1 MSELAER
8 LVPESALA
16 ADDFSDLRQTAQ
28 RALMEHGFPDLKT
41 EAWKYTPI
49 KLLEKREFQAE
60 PASASIAPELPF
72 EAHVLHFDNGILK
85 ADAAGLPE
93 GVTLARAGR
102 EDFEGIEYG
111 GREDAFAWLN
121 LARFGQAW
129 RITIEGE
136 LHRPL
141 VLATT
146 TSEDFAA
153 AVHPRLFIE
162 MADNARATLVEVQSG
177 AGEGLINAVTS
188 IRVGQGAALNH
199 VMRRSG
205 GDTMRVARTAVD
217 VVRDAE
223 YRSFV
228 LDTGARLGRQDL
240 NVFLNEAGSVG
251 EIDGTVVLDSKQH
264 VDYHTS
270 IDHCTGHTNSRE
282 SFRVLA
288 AGTGVGVFNGRIHI
302 HENADDSHSDLNT
315 ANLLLGEQAR
325 INAKP
330 ELEIYSED
338 VTASHGA
345 TIGQLDDSALFYL
358 RSRGLPIEEANRL
371 LKYGFAA
378 APLEGLAAGPVRD
391 WLLEEL
397 QSVLRRSRE

>member
-1 MSELAER
+1 MRDLAEK
-8 LVPESALA
+8 LAPESALA
-16 ADDFSDLRQTAQ
+16 ADDFSDLRQAAQ
-28 RALMEHGFPDLKT
+28 RALMQHGFPDLKT

-49 KLLEKREFQAE
+49 KLLEKREFQPE
-60 PASASIAPELPF
+60 PASASVAPEIPF
-72 EAHVLHFDNGILK
+72 EAYVLHFDNGILN
-85 ADAAGLPE
+85 ADAADLPK
-93 GVTLARAGR
+93 GVTLAPATL
-102 EDFEGIEYG
+102 EDFEGVEYG

-129 RITIEGE
+129 RVTIEAE
-136 LHRPL
+136 LDRPL

-146 TSEDFAA
+146 TSDDFGG

-162 MADNARATLVEVQSG
+162 LADNARATLVEVQTG
-177 AGEGLINAVTS
+177 GGEGMINAVTD
-188 IRVGQGAALNH
+188 IKVGQGAALNH
-199 VMRRSG
+199 VMCRSG
-205 GDTMRVARTAVD
+205 GDTVRVARTCVD

-240 NVFLNEAGSVG
+240 NVFLNEAGSLG

-282 SFRVLA
+282 SFRILA
-288 AGTGVGVFNGRIHI
+288 DGTGVGVFNGRIHI
-302 HENADDSHSDLNT
+302 HEDSDDSHSDLNT

-345 TIGQLDDSALFYL
+345 TIGQLDDEALFYL
-358 RSRGLPIEEANRL
+358 RSRGLPTEEANRL

-378 APLEGLAAGPVRD
+378 APLEGLADETLRS
-391 WLLEEL
+391 WLLREL
-397 QSVLRRSRE
+397 ELVL

>member
-1 MSELAER
+1 MNELAQK
-8 LVPESALA
+8 LAPESALA
-16 ADDFSDLRQTAQ
+16 ADDFSDLRQGAQ
-28 RALMEHGFPDLKT
+28 RALMQYGFPDLKT

-49 KLLEKREFQAE
+49 KLLEKRDFQ
-60 PASASIAPELPF
+60 PLPGSASIAPELPF
-72 EAHVLHFDNGILK
+72 EAYLLHFDNGILS
-85 ADAAGLPE
+85 ADVAELPDAIRL
-93 GVTLARAGR
+93 VPATR

-136 LHRPL
+136 LDRPL
-141 VLATT
+141 VLVY
-146 TSEDFAA
+146 TSSDDFAA
-153 AVHPRLFIE
+153 AVHPRLFINLAE
-162 MADNARATLVEVQSG
+162 NARATLVEAQSG
-177 AGEGLINAVTS
+177 GGEGMVNAVTD

-199 VMRRSG
+199 VMRRAG
-205 GDTMRVARTAVD
+205 GDIVRVARTRVD
-217 VVRDAE
+217 VMRNAE
-223 YRSFV
+223 YHSFV
-228 LDTGARLGRQDL
+228 LDTGVRLGRQDL
-240 NVFLNEAGSVG
+240 NVFLNGAGSVG
-251 EIDGTVVLDSKQH
+251 EIDGTVALSSKQH

-282 SFRVLA
+282 SFRILA
-288 AGTGVGVFNGRIHI
+288 GGTGVGVFNGRIHI
-302 HENADDSHSDLNT
+302 HADADDSHSDLNT

-345 TIGQLDDSALFYL
+345 TIGQLDDDALFYL
-358 RSRGLPIEEANRL
+358 RSRGLPTEEANRL

-378 APLEGLAAGPVRD
+378 APLENLAAGPVRD
-391 WLLEEL
+391 WLLAEL
-397 QSVLRRSRE
+397 ESEL

>member
-1 MSELAER
+1 MSESELAEK

-16 ADDFSDLRQTAQ
+16 ADDFSDLRQSAQ
-28 RALMEHGFPDLKT
+28 RALMEHGFPNLKT

-49 KLLEKREFQAE
+49 KLLEKREFQPE

-85 ADAAGLPE
+85 ADAADLPD

-129 RITIEGE
+129 KLTIEGE
-136 LHRPL
+136 LDRPL

-146 TSEDFAA
+146 TADDFAT

-162 MADNARATLVEVQSG
+162 LADNARATVVELHSG
-177 AGEGLINAVTS
+177 GGEGMVNAVGN
-188 IRVGQGAALNH
+188 IKVGAGAALAH

-205 GDTMRVARTAVD
+205 GDTIRVNRTRVNVARD
-217 VVRDAE
+217 GE

-240 NVFLNEAGSVG
+240 NVFLDEAGAVG
-251 EIDGTVVLDSKQH
+251 EIDGTAVLDSKQH
-264 VDYHTS
+264 VDYHTA

-282 SFRVLA
+282 SFRLLA
-288 AGTGVGVFNGRIHI
+288 DGTGVGVFNGRIHI
-302 HENADDSHSDLNT
+302 HEDSDDSHSDLNT
-315 ANLLLGEQAR
+315 ASLLLGEQTR

-345 TIGQLDDSALFYL
+345 TIGQLDEDALFYL
-358 RSRGLPIEEANRL
+358 RSRGLTNEEAHRL

-391 WLLEEL
+391 WLLAEL
-397 QSVLRRSRE
+397 QGQL

>member
-1 MSELAER
+1 MSELAEK
-8 LVPESALA
+8 LAPESALA
-16 ADDFSDLRQTAQ
+16 SDDFGDLRESAQ
-28 RALMEHGFPDLKT
+28 RALMQHGFPDLKT

-49 KLLEKREFQAE
+49 KLLEKREFRTDA
-60 PASASIAPELPF
+60 ASNSAAPGLPF
-72 EAHVLHFDNGILK
+72 DATLLHLDNGILNAET
-85 ADAAGLPE
+85 ADLPE
-93 GVTLARAGR
+93 GVKLSPATR

-129 RITIEGE
+129 KVTVEGE
-136 LHRPL
+136 LDKPL

-146 TSEDFAA
+146 TAEDFAA
-153 AVHPRLFIE
+153 AVHPRLFIDL
-162 MADNARATLVEVQSG
+162 ADNARATLVELHDG
-177 AGEGLINAVTS
+177 GGEGMVNAVCD
-188 IRVGQGAALNH
+188 IRVGQGAALDH

-205 GDTMRVARTAVD
+205 GDTMRVARTRVD
-217 VVRDAE
+217 VTRDAG

-240 NVFLNEAGSVG
+240 NVFLQEAGALG

-270 IDHCTGHTNSRE
+270 IEHCTGRTNSRE
-282 SFRVLA
+282 AFRLLA
-288 AGTGVGVFNGRIHI
+288 DGTGVGVFNGRIHI
-302 HENADDSHSDLNT
+302 HEDSDDSHSDLNT
-315 ANLLLGEQAR
+315 ASLLLGEMAR

-338 VTASHGA
+338 VTAAHGA
-345 TIGQLDDSALFYL
+345 TIGQLDEDALFYL
-358 RSRGLPIEEANRL
+358 RSRGLPTQEANTL

-378 APLEGLAAGPVRD
+378 APLEGLAAGPIRD
-391 WLLEEL
+391 WLLNEL
-397 QSVLRRSRE
+397 QGQL

>member
-1 MSELAER
+1 MSELAEK
-8 LVPESALA
+8 LAPASALA
-16 ADDFSDLRQTAQ
+16 ADDFGDLREAAQ
-28 RALMEHGFPDLKT
+28 RALMQHGFPDLKT

-49 KLLEKREFQAE
+49 KLLEKREFQPQSGSPPE
-60 PASASIAPELPF
+60 RPELPF
-72 EAHVLHFDNGILK
+72 DADVLYFDNGILD
-85 ADAAGLPE
+85 ADGAELPAGVDLTPA
-93 GVTLARAGR
+93 TRK
-102 EDFEGIEYG
+102 DFEGLDYR

-121 LARFGQAW
+121 LARFAQAW
-129 RITIEGE
+129 KLTIRGE
-136 LHRPL
+136 LDKPL
-141 VLATT
+141 LLATT
-146 TSEDFAA
+146 TADDFAA

-162 MADNARATLVEVQSG
+162 LADHASATLVEVFSG
-177 AGEGLINAVTS
+177 GGEGMVNTVSNL
-188 IRVGQGAALNH
+188 RVGQGATLNH

-205 GDTMRVARTAVD
+205 GDTARVARTGVNVA
-217 VVRDAE
+217 RDAA

-240 NVFLNEAGSVG
+240 NVFLDQAGSVG

-282 SFRVLA
+282 AFRLLA

-302 HENADDSHSDLNT
+302 HEDSDDSHSDLNT
-315 ANLLLGEQAR
+315 ASLLLGEQAR

-345 TIGQLDDSALFYL
+345 TIGQLDKDALFYL
-358 RSRGLPIEEANRL
+358 RSRGLPTEEANRL

-378 APLEGLAAGPVRD
+378 APLEGLAEGPVRD
-391 WLLEEL
+391 WLLAEL
-397 QSVLRRSRE
+397 QRQL

>member
-1 MSELAER
+1 MNELAEK
-8 LVPESALA
+8 LAPESALA
-16 ADDFSDLRQTAQ
+16 ADDFGDLRQGAQ
-28 RALMEHGFPDLKT
+28 RALMQHGFPDLKT

-49 KLLEKREFQAE
+49 KLLEKREFE
-60 PASASIAPELPF
+60 PQPGSASAAPELPF
-72 EAHVLHFDNGILK
+72 EAQLLHFDNGILN
-85 ADAAGLPE
+85 ADAADLPE
-93 GVTLARAGR
+93 GIKLVPATR

-129 RITIEGE
+129 RIVVEGE
-136 LHRPL
+136 LDRPL
-141 VLATT
+141 VLACTT
-146 TSEDFAA
+146 ADDFAA
-153 AVHPRLFIE
+153 AVHPRLFIDL
-162 MADNARATLVEVQSG
+162 ADNARATLVEVQSG
-177 AGEGLINAVTS
+177 GGEGMLNAVTN

-205 GDTMRVARTAVD
+205 GDTIRVNRTRVD
-217 VVRDAE
+217 VARDAE

-240 NVFLNEAGSVG
+240 NVCLNEAGSLG

-282 SFRVLA
+282 SFRILA
-288 AGTGVGVFNGRIHI
+288 DGTGVGVFNGRIHI
-302 HENADDSHSDLNT
+302 HADADDSHSDLNT
-315 ANLLLGEQAR
+315 ANLLLGEKAR

-345 TIGQLDDSALFYL
+345 TIGQLDDDALFYL
-358 RSRGLPIEEANRL
+358 RSRGLPPEAANRL

-378 APLEGLAAGPVRD
+378 APLESLPAGPVRD
-391 WLLEEL
+391 WLLGEL
-397 QSVLRRSRE
+397 EGEL

>member
-1 MSELAER
+1 MSELAEK
-8 LVPESALA
+8 LAPESALA
-16 ADDFSDLRQTAQ
+16 ADDFSDLREQAQ
-28 RALMEHGFPDLKT
+28 RALMQHGFPGLKT

-49 KLLEKREFQAE
+49 KLLEKREFQTEAASSSVA
-60 PASASIAPELPF
+60 PALPF
-72 EAHVLHFDNGILK
+72 DACLLHFDNGILN
-85 ADAAGLPE
+85 ADATNLPE
-93 GVTLARAGR
+93 GVKLAAATR
-102 EDFEGIEYG
+102 EDFEGVEYG

-129 RITIEGE
+129 KLRIEGE
-136 LHRPL
+136 LDKPL

-146 TSEDFAA
+146 TADDFAA

-162 MADNARATLVEVQSG
+162 LADNARATLVELHTG
-177 AGEGLINAVTS
+177 GGEGMVNAVND
-188 IRVGQGAALNH
+188 IRVGQGAALSH

-205 GDTMRVARTAVD
+205 GDTVRVSRTRVD

-223 YRSFV
+223 YRSFI

-240 NVFLNEAGSVG
+240 NVFLDEAGALG

-282 SFRVLA
+282 AFRLLA
-288 AGTGVGVFNGRIHI
+288 DGTGVGVFNGRIHI
-302 HENADDSHSDLNT
+302 HEDSDDSHSDLNT
-315 ANLLLGEQAR
+315 ASLLLGEMAR

-345 TIGQLDDSALFYL
+345 TIGQLDDDALFYL
-358 RSRGLPIEEANRL
+358 RSRGLPTEEANTL

-378 APLEGLAAGPVRD
+378 EPLEGQGDEAVRD
-391 WLLEEL
+391 WLLAEL
-397 QSVLRRSRE
+397 QEVL

>member
-1 MSELAER
+1 M
-8 LVPESALA
+8 
-16 ADDFSDLRQTAQ
+16 
-28 RALMEHGFPDLKT
+28 PD
-41 EAWKYTPI
+41 
-49 KLLEKREFQAE
+49 
-60 PASASIAPELPF
+60 LPF
-72 EAHVLHFDNGILK
+72 EAYVLHFDNGVLD
-85 ADAAGLPE
+85 ADTAELPR
-93 GVTLARAGR
+93 GVTLSPATS

-129 RITIEGE
+129 KIRIESE
-136 LHRPL
+136 LDRPL

-146 TSEDFAA
+146 TSSDFAA
-153 AVHPRLFIE
+153 AVHPRLFVE
-162 MADNARATLVEVQSG
+162 LADNARATLVELFSDS
-177 AGEGLINAVTS
+177 GEGMVNAVS
-188 IRVGQGAALNH
+188 NIRVGQGGALNH

-205 GDTMRVARTAVD
+205 SDTIRVSRTRVD
-217 VVRDAE
+217 VMRNAE

-228 LDTGARLGRQDL
+228 LDSGSRLGRQDL
-240 NVFLNEAGSVG
+240 NVFLNEAGALG
-251 EIDGTVVLDSKQH
+251 EIDGTMVLDSRQH

-282 SFRVLA
+282 AFRVLA
-288 AGTGVGVFNGRIHI
+288 DGTGVGVFNGRIHI
-302 HENADDSHSDLNT
+302 HEDSDDSHSDLNT
-315 ANLLLGEQAR
+315 ASLLLGERAR

-345 TIGQLDDSALFYL
+345 TIGQLDEDALFYL
-358 RSRGLPIEEANRL
+358 RSRGLPTEEANSL

-391 WLLEEL
+391 WLLAEL
-397 QSVLRRSRE
+397 QGQL

>member
-1 MSELAER
+1 MSELAEK
-8 LVPESALA
+8 LAPESALA
-16 ADDFSDLRQTAQ
+16 ADDFSDLREAAQ
-28 RALMEHGFPDLKT
+28 RALMQYGFPDLKT

-49 KLLEKREFQAE
+49 KLLEKREFRSEA
-60 PASASIAPELPF
+60 ATSSTVPELPF
-72 EAHVLHFDNGILK
+72 EACLLHFDNGIL
-85 ADAAGLPE
+85 DAETAELPAGVKLEPA
-93 GVTLARAGR
+93 TR

-129 RITIEGE
+129 KIRIEGE
-136 LHRPL
+136 LAEPL
-141 VLATT
+141 VLGTT
-146 TSEDFAA
+146 TADDFAA

-162 MADNARATLVEVQSG
+162 LADNARATLIEWHAG
-177 AGEGLINAVTS
+177 GGEGMVNCVS
-188 IRVGQGAALNH
+188 NVRVGQGASLNH
-199 VMRRSG
+199 VTRRSG
-205 GDTMRVARTAVD
+205 GDTVRVSRTRVD

-240 NVFLNEAGSVG
+240 NVFLNEAGALC

-282 SFRVLA
+282 AFRLLA
-288 AGTGVGVFNGRIHI
+288 DGTGVGVFNGRIHI
-302 HENADDSHSDLNT
+302 HEDSDESHSDLNT
-315 ANLLLGEQAR
+315 ASLLLGERAR

-345 TIGQLDDSALFYL
+345 TIGQLDDDALFYL
-358 RSRGLPIEEANRL
+358 RSRGLPTEQANAL

-378 APLEGLAAGPVRD
+378 APLEGQADEDVRD
-391 WLLEEL
+391 WLLDQL
-397 QSVLRRSRE
+397 QAVL

>member
-1 MSELAER
+1 MNELAEK
-8 LVPESALA
+8 LAPESALA
-16 ADDFSDLRQTAQ
+16 ADDFGDLREVAQ
-28 RALMEHGFPDLKT
+28 RALMQHGFPDLKT

-49 KLLEKREFQAE
+49 KLLEKRDFRAGA
-60 PASASIAPELPF
+60 ASSAAAPELPF
-72 EAHVLHFDNGILK
+72 DACLLHLDNGILN
-85 ADAAGLPE
+85 AEAVELPAGVELVP
-93 GVTLARAGR
+93 ASR

-129 RITIEGE
+129 KLRIEGE
-136 LHRPL
+136 LDRPL

-146 TSEDFAA
+146 TADDFAA

-162 MADNARATLVEVQSG
+162 LADHARATLLEISAG
-177 AGEGLINAVTS
+177 GGEGLVNAVVD

-205 GDTMRVARTAVD
+205 GDTIRVARTRAD
-217 VVRDAE
+217 IARDAE
-223 YRSFV
+223 YRSFI

-240 NVFLNEAGSVG
+240 NVFLNEAGALG

-282 SFRVLA
+282 AFRLLA
-288 AGTGVGVFNGRIHI
+288 DGTGVGVFNGRIHI
-302 HENADDSHSDLNT
+302 HENSDDSHSDLNT
-315 ANLLLGEQAR
+315 ASLLLGEMAR

-345 TIGQLDDSALFYL
+345 TIGQLDDDALFYL
-358 RSRGLPIEEANRL
+358 RSRGLPTEHANTL

-378 APLEGLAAGPVRD
+378 EPLEGQADEDVRD
-391 WLLEEL
+391 WLLDQL
-397 QSVLRRSRE
+397 QAVL

>member
-8 LVPESALA
+8 LAPESALA
-16 ADDFSDLRQTAQ
+16 ADDFSDLRQAAQ
-28 RALMEHGFPDLKT
+28 RALMQHGFPDLKT

-49 KLLEKREFQAE
+49 RLLEKREFQTGAASSAE
-60 PASASIAPELPF
+60 APELPF
-72 EAHVLHFDNGILK
+72 DACLLHFDNGILN
-85 ADAAGLPE
+85 ADTAELPAGVKLEAA
-93 GVTLARAGR
+93 TRD
-102 EDFEGIEYG
+102 DFEGIEYG

-129 RITIEGE
+129 KIRIEGE
-136 LHRPL
+136 LDKPL

-146 TSEDFAA
+146 TADDFAA

-162 MADNARATLVEVQSG
+162 LADNARATLVEWQAG
-177 AGEGLINAVTS
+177 GGEGMVNAVNE

-205 GDTMRVARTAVD
+205 GDIVRVSRTRVD

-240 NVFLNEAGSVG
+240 NVYLKEAGAHG

-282 SFRVLA
+282 AFRLLA
-288 AGTGVGVFNGRIHI
+288 DGTGVGVFNGRIHI
-302 HENADDSHSDLNT
+302 HEDSDDSHSDLNT
-315 ANLLLGEQAR
+315 ASLLLGEMAR

-345 TIGQLDDSALFYL
+345 TIGQLDDDALFYL
-358 RSRGLPIEEANRL
+358 RSRGLPTEKANTL

-378 APLEGLAAGPVRD
+378 EPLEGQAEAPVRD
-391 WLLEEL
+391 WLLAEL
-397 QSVLRRSRE
+397 QGQL

>member
-1 MSELAER
+1 MSELAEK
-8 LVPESALA
+8 LAPESALA
-16 ADDFSDLRQTAQ
+16 ADDFSEPRQKAQ
-28 RALMEHGFPDLKT
+28 RALMRHGFPDLKT
-41 EAWKYTPI
+41 EAWKYTPL
-49 KLLEKREFQAE
+49 KLLEKREFQ
-60 PASASIAPELPF
+60 PTQASASSIPELPF
-72 EAHVLHFDNGILK
+72 DADVLHFDNGILD
-85 ADAAGLPE
+85 ADALDLPQ
-93 GVTLARAGR
+93 GVTIEPASSG
-102 EDFEGIEYG
+102 DFEGIEYG

-129 RITIEGE
+129 RLTIQGE
-136 LHRPL
+136 LERPL
-141 VLATT
+141 LLATT

-162 MADNARATLVEVQSG
+162 VADNARATLLELHAGDGEGMVNAVTDIRVASG
-177 AGEGLINAVTS
+177 AGLD
-188 IRVGQGAALNH
+188 H

-205 GDTMRVARTAVD
+205 GDTVRVSRTRVDVAR
-217 VVRDAE
+217 DAH

-240 NVFLNEAGSVG
+240 NLFLNEAGSSG

-270 IDHCTGHTNSRE
+270 IDHCVGHTNSRE
-282 SFRVLA
+282 SFRTLA
-288 AGTGVGVFNGRIHI
+288 DGTGVGVFNGRIHI
-302 HENADDSHSDLNT
+302 HEDADDSHSDLNT
-315 ANLLLGEQAR
+315 ANLLLGKQAR

-345 TIGQLDDSALFYL
+345 TIGQLDDDALFYL
-358 RSRGLPIEEANRL
+358 RSRGLPTEAANAL

-378 APLEGLAAGPVRD
+378 APLEELSDEAVRD
-391 WLLEEL
+391 WLLTEL
-397 QSVLRRSRE
+397 QSVL